1 MIPLIRQEV
10 MLLLGEG
17 DFLFYGIF
25 IVHLI
30 VNNIVHFFANG
41 IVRIVQQI
49 CENTFLSVAIYLI
62 YSFSSEAESRKVMLP
77 VRI

>member
-1 MIPLIRQEV
+1 

-25 IVHLI
+25 VVHLI

-49 CENTFLSVAIYLI
+49 CEKYVLERCIYLI
-62 YSFSSEAESRKVMLP
+62 YSFSSEAENRKVMLP

>member
-25 IVHLI
+25 VVHLI

-49 CENTFLSVAIYLI
+49 CEKYVLERCHISDILLFIRS
-62 YSFSSEAESRKVMLP
+62 
-77 VRI
+77 